1 MSDQM
6 NLMVEHLS
14 QSTVKIGEQGQ
25 QAIEQ
30 LNYKVSELMMGLGG
44 TMSELMSDVARQRM
58 EQDRVVIENQQKLHE
73 HSSILI
79 DNLGSEIKDL
89 IVHSQDAV
97 QAYKENIQKLLK

>member
-1 MSDQM
+1 
-6 NLMVEHLS
+6 
-14 QSTVKIGEQGQ
+14 
-25 QAIEQ
+25 
-30 LNYKVSELMMGLGG
+30 
-44 TMSELMSDVARQRM
+44 M

-97 QAYKENIQKLLK
+97 QAYKENIQNCSSNDRKYYRHEQWC